1 MKERS
6 EPNLQLS
13 HSKRKL
19 GNVDL
24 AKGRSRFM
32 LEREILWTQ
41 VGTLGVVP
49 GNTCVTVTFSLKGIW
64 CNLIIVPSFLFLYF
78 LNLCPSL
85 SFFLLLPPLPYSF
98 HKHLSRVSFVPV
110 LQEVDYSMESLN
122 SSLNRCPRVLVI

>member
-6 EPNLQLS
+6 EPNLPLS

-32 LEREILWTQ
+32 LEREILWIQ
-41 VGTLGVVP
+41 VATLGVVP

-78 LNLCPSL
+78 LNL
-85 SFFLLLPPLPYSF
+85 
-98 HKHLSRVSFVPV
+98 
-110 LQEVDYSMESLN
+110 
-122 SSLNRCPRVLVI
+122 

>member
-6 EPNLQLS
+6 EPNLRLS

-32 LEREILWTQ
+32 PERELQWTQ
-41 VGTLGVVP
+41 VATLGLVP
-49 GNTCVTVTFSLKGIW
+49 GNTCLTVTFSLKGIG
-64 CNLIIVPSFLFLYF
+64 CNLIIVPPFLFLYF
-78 LNLCPSL
+78 LTLHPSL

-98 HKHLSRVSFVPV
+98 HKHLSSTHSRLGPILGIRFTEMNEKYGP
-110 LQEVDYSMESLN
+110 Y
-122 SSLNRCPRVLVI
+122 P